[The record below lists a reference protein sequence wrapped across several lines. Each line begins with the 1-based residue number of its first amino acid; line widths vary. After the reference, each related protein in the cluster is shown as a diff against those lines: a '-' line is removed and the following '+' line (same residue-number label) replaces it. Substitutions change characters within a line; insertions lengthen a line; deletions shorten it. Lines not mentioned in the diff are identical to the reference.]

1 MTLALS
7 QINNIFS
14 FWAANLNSH
23 IDLWPPL
30 SSRERLLRAA
40 QVLFLSQGISHT
52 TTRQIAQLA
61 GVNEVTL
68 FRNFGNK
75 YGLLLAVIQAT
86 TTFRELGESLMQYT
100 PSVENPPQAFK
111 AYVSDCLYALEQAPA
126 FVRIAHR
133 RSRPVS

>member
-1 MTLALS
+1 MA
-7 QINNIFS
+7 
-14 FWAANLNSH
+14 
-23 IDLWPPL
+23 PL

-86 TTFRELGESLMQYT
+86 TTFRELGESADCST
-100 PSVENPPQAFK
+100 PR
-111 AYVSDCLYALEQAPA
+111 L
-126 FVRIAHR
+126 
-133 RSRPVS
+133 